1 MKYKQNKTEWP
12 FETSYCP
19 VCGSRNIEKETRGM
33 DDFHCKDCDSLF
45 DVMIDCETLS
55 EKED

>member
-1 MKYKQNKTEWP
+1 MRYEQNKTEWP
-12 FETSYCP
+12 FFTSYCP
-19 VCGSRNIEKETRGM
+19 VCGSQNIEKETTEM

-55 EKED
+55 EKKE